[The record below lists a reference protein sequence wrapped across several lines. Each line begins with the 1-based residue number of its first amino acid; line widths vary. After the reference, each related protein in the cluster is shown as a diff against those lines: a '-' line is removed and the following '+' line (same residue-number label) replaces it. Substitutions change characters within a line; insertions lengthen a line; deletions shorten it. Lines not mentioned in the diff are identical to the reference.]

1 MVKKINLTK
10 VGNFISIIKL
20 QQIWTIDELL
30 KKVDINY
37 DELLYLLTILSDI
50 YSKNGEYFFDFDIDA
65 ENNKIL
71 FNNTSVINDMETVT
85 DLELFKVYTLINII
99 NLDLNIDTLTKN
111 DINSFSK
118 ILKDAFKIYDLEN
131 ENQID
136 SKNINLNTVT
146 TIEYIKLGN
155 DKPEFY
161 DVEPLLITSNLE
173 GSVLEALDIND
184 SKIKTFLINRIIS
197 IGDDINK
204 KSKQKYNQNDI
215 DVIFDVKDD
224 SVLLK
229 LNKYKKKEKLYV
241 AKFRNKNI
249 AIEFFIENFIS
260 ANVISPDTVK
270 VDVMNRVES
279 IRALLTKW
287 VL

>member
-224 SVLLK
+224 NVLLK
-229 LNKYKKKEKLYV
+229 LNKYKKNEKLYV

-249 AIEFFIENFIS
+249 AIEFFIENFTS
-260 ANVISPDTVK
+260 ANVISPDIVK

-279 IRALLTKW
+279 IRALLTK
-287 VL
+287 

>member
-155 DKPEFY
+155 DIPEFY

-249 AIEFFIENFIS
+249 AIEFFIENFTS
-260 ANVISPDTVK
+260 ANVISPDIVK

-279 IRALLTKW
+279 IRALLTK
-287 VL
+287 

>member
-215 DVIFDVKDD
+215 DVIFHVKDD

-279 IRALLTKW
+279 IRALLTK
-287 VL
+287 

>member
-71 FNNTSVINDMETVT
+71 FNNTSVINDMETIT

-197 IGDDINK
+197 IGEDINK

-229 LNKYKKKEKLYV
+229 LNRYKKKEKLYV

-279 IRALLTKW
+279 IRALLTK
-287 VL
+287 

>member
-50 YSKNGEYFFDFDIDA
+50 YSKNGEYFFDFDIDT

>member
-111 DINSFSK
+111 DINSFNK

-155 DKPEFY
+155 DKPELY

-249 AIEFFIENFIS
+249 AIEFFIENFTS
-260 ANVISPDTVK
+260 ANVISPDIVK

-279 IRALLTKW
+279 IRALLTK
-287 VL
+287 

>member
-99 NLDLNIDTLTKN
+99 NLDLNIDTLSKN

-279 IRALLTKW
+279 IRALLTK
-287 VL
+287 

>member
-204 KSKQKYNQNDI
+204 KSKQKYNQNEI

-279 IRALLTKW
+279 IRALLTK
-287 VL
+287 

>member
-111 DINSFSK
+111 DINSFNK

-131 ENQID
+131 DNQID

-146 TIEYIKLGN
+146 PIEYIKLGN

-204 KSKQKYNQNDI
+204 KSKQKYNQNEV

-249 AIEFFIENFIS
+249 AIEFFIENFTS
-260 ANVISPDTVK
+260 ANVISPDAVK
-270 VDVMNRVES
+270 VDVMNRVKS
-279 IRALLTKW
+279 IRELLSK
-287 VL
+287 

>member
-20 QQIWTIDELL
+20 QQICTIDELL

-111 DINSFSK
+111 DINSFSN

-224 SVLLK
+224 SVILK

-249 AIEFFIENFIS
+249 AIEFFIENFTS
-260 ANVISPDTVK
+260 ANVISPDIVK

-279 IRALLTKW
+279 IRALLTK
-287 VL
+287 

>member
-71 FNNTSVINDMETVT
+71 FNNTSVINDLETVT

-249 AIEFFIENFIS
+249 AIEFFIENFTS
-260 ANVISPDTVK
+260 ANVISPDIVK

-279 IRALLTKW
+279 IRALLTK
-287 VL
+287 

>member
-1 MVKKINLTK
+1 MVKKNNLTK

-50 YSKNGEYFFDFDIDA
+50 YSKNGEYFFDFDIDTK
-65 ENNKIL
+65 NNKIL

-118 ILKDAFKIYDLEN
+118 ILNDAFKIYDLEN
-131 ENQID
+131 ENQVD
-136 SKNINLNTVT
+136 NKNINLNTVT

-155 DKPEFY
+155 DKPELY

-249 AIEFFIENFIS
+249 AIEFFIENFTS
-260 ANVISPDTVK
+260 ANVISPDIVK

-279 IRALLTKW
+279 IRALLTK
-287 VL
+287 